1 MQANGQRKLPPHSES
16 VRARYGFRLRL
27 QVPYVQWLAADAQG
41 WASPRPAS
49 GLWPGWPILFRIGIA
64 ARLSVSFRN
73 QAAAEHPHAT
83 TGLLASELTA
93 IRRTDHLFVSNRFR
107 SLPLQRPDRRDHHGQ
122 GPAKR
127 KRHARRSNALSPEAT
142 HSRLLQVRGER
153 GRQLRIQ
160 KRKATLLQFL
170 RQDALAR

>member
-83 TGLLASELTA
+83 TRLASKR
-93 IRRTDHLFVSNRFR
+93 IDRDSQNRSFVRFEPI
-107 SLPLQRPDRRDHHGQ
+107 SISPSAAPRPSDHHGQ